1 MRISDWSSDVCSS
14 DLMSSSILSRRI
26 DVSRYGMIYAG
37 AQKNIGP
44 SGLAVAIIHPAL
56 LARGG
61 QPRAPILDIGNH
73 RKHDS
78 MLNTPP
84 TFAWYLAGPVLHPL
98 QQPGAWASTAATNT
112 PKA

>member
-84 TFAWYLAGPVLHPL
+84 TFAWYLAGRVFK
-98 QQPGAWASTAATNT
+98 QIGRASCRERACQYV
-112 PKA
+112 